1 MRKIWDSI
9 LNRIDLHELGGLT
22 RRLVGLPSQNPPGGE
37 QAVAQALADYLGPA
51 GIEIEIRPVLP
62 GRPNLIARLAGL
74 QPGPTL
80 LYTGHS
86 DTMPVSGSWSQNP
99 YGGIVREGRLYGRGA
114 ADMKGGLA
122 AMAVALK
129 TLALAAVPLQGTLLF
144 MAVIDEEGQGLGSRQ
159 LVLDGTQ
166 ADWAVIGE
174 PTENIPVVVSNGQ
187 IDFEII
193 FHGRAGHGSTPT
205 QGHNAIYDA
214 VRFAQALHKLA
225 ESEFPKR
232 THPLL
237 GQPSINLGTIEGGV
251 QTSVIPDRCRL
262 TVDRRVL
269 PGESMDGAISEMQE
283 LLDGLR
289 KASPGLDAE
298 LNVFYR
304 VDPHTIS
311 AGSPVV
317 QALRWASQ
325 ELTGRDPGVAG
336 MRGTT
341 DAAILSNQAHIPT
354 LVMGPGSIRQAHQVD
369 EYVPLDQL
377 VTAAQIYTLAAI
389 QLLTI
394 HPKEP

>member
-1 MRKIWDSI
+1 M
-9 LNRIDLHELGGLT
+9 HELGGLT

-62 GRPNLIARLAGL
+62 GRSNLIARLAGQ

-377 VTAAQIYTLAAI
+377 VTAAQIYTLGAI